1 MEKNLNESNKK
12 IKDLN
17 DRFKFT
23 SKRKLGES
31 NWMKGSSSHIGL
43 VILHVGLI

>member
-31 NWMKGSSSHIGL
+31 NWMKGSLKQRHRPGHIT
-43 VILHVGLI
+43 